1 MDKFV
6 SAGGQKPAGSNGADA
21 EQRNEALNSIRQQI
35 EDSRARQREL
45 AAQGP
50 QKSLYEVLQEN
61 RGLSILPF
69 SNNLPKKKE
78 ILPWFSISII
88 FYWPESASL
97 LSSFHACLLKF
108 FVAKKQAEY
117 EEEYTQRNAIH
128 RLDND
133 EIDYLEGLL
142 AKERVAEAQIKQEV
156 TRGLDAFKQKRQ
168 AEELGDLNDK
178 SAATAEAAA
187 MTAATVTFVPTK
199 RRKRTVGNAKN
210 NIVVSNAAKKD
221 AVTTTSTKSKT
232 AVETSKKAAS
242 PKLPKPSTVS
252 ATAKPGTALAPAA
265 KSDASSPAKKET
277 AKPTGGILGLQYS
290 DDDSD

>member
-1 MDKFV
+1 M
-6 SAGGQKPAGSNGADA
+6 P
-21 EQRNEALNSIRQQI
+21 
-35 EDSRARQREL
+35 
-45 AAQGP
+45 
-50 QKSLYEVLQEN
+50 
-61 RGLSILPF
+61 
-69 SNNLPKKKE
+69 
-78 ILPWFSISII
+78 
-88 FYWPESASL
+88 
-97 LSSFHACLLKF
+97 SSFHACLLKF

-133 EIDYLEGLL
+133 EIDYLESLL
-142 AKERVAEAQIKQEV
+142 AKERAAEAQIKQEV

-199 RRKRTVGNAKN
+199 RRKRTVGNARN

-232 AVETSKKAAS
+232 AIETSTKAAS

-252 ATAKPGTALAPAA
+252 ATAKPGTALAPAT

>member
-1 MDKFV
+1 M
-6 SAGGQKPAGSNGADA
+6 
-21 EQRNEALNSIRQQI
+21 
-35 EDSRARQREL
+35 
-45 AAQGP
+45 
-50 QKSLYEVLQEN
+50 
-61 RGLSILPF
+61 
-69 SNNLPKKKE
+69 
-78 ILPWFSISII
+78 
-88 FYWPESASL
+88 
-97 LSSFHACLLKF
+97 KF

-252 ATAKPGTALAPAA
+252 ATAKPGTALAPAT